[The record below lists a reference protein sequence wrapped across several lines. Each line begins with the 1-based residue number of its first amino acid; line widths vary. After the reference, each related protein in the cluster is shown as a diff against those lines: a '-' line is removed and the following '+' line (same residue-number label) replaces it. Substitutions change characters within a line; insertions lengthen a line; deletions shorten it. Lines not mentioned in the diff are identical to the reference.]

1 MEWGVSIVKEVFLGE
16 VIRQRRLELGLTQEE
31 LCEGICEPMTISRF
45 ENGRQTPSRNR
56 TKALFQRLGLPDDR
70 FYGLLSAKEL
80 EISNLEKEI
89 TSCHV
94 RFVRAAPEE
103 KNRIREETFIKHRE
117 LERVIDKDDTLSRQ
131 LILRSKFL
139 LGTENGPYSLDE
151 GLPMLLEAMHLTS
164 PRFDLD
170 SIGRGLYTENEIKLI
185 NNMANCYIR
194 AERHYDA
201 IDILKPLLRYLQT
214 KLKNIPPN
222 RAQIPMVAFNY
233 ARELEIVKRF
243 DDAIEIAEYARRI
256 CIDYGVYTSLSGV
269 LMILAECYYHQGNR
283 EKSVELY
290 HQAYYL
296 FKIIED
302 EDNLAIIKIEAK
314 KFLGLELN

>member
-1 MEWGVSIVKEVFLGE
+1 MKEVFLGE

-56 TKALFQRLGLPDDR
+56 IKALLQRLGLPDDR
-70 FYGLLSAKEL
+70 FYGLLTTKEL

-94 RFVRAAPEE
+94 RFSRATPEN
-103 KNRIREETFIKHRE
+103 KNRIREETFAKHRE

-131 LILRSKFL
+131 LILRSKFF
-139 LGTENGPYSLDE
+139 LGTENGPYSLDV
-151 GLPMLLEAMHLTS
+151 GLSMLLEAMRLTS
-164 PRFDLD
+164 PKFDLD
-170 SIGRGLYTENEIKLI
+170 QIGRGLYTENEIKLI
-185 NNMANCYIR
+185 NNMANCYIQ
-194 AERHYDA
+194 AGRHYDA
-201 IDILKPLLRYLQT
+201 IDILKPLLRYLRT
-214 KLKNIPPN
+214 NMKDIPPN

-233 ARELEIVKRF
+233 ARELAIVKRF

-269 LMILAECYYHQGNR
+269 LMLLAECHYHLGDH

-290 HQAYYL
+290 RQAYYL

-302 EDNLAIIKIEAK
+302 EDNLAIIKVEAK
-314 KFLGLELN
+314 EFLGLELD

>member
-1 MEWGVSIVKEVFLGE
+1 MKEVFLGE

-56 TKALFQRLGLPDDR
+56 IKAILQRLGLPDDR
-70 FYGLLSAKEL
+70 FLGLLSAKEMQ
-80 EISNLEKEI
+80 ISNIEKEI

-94 RFVRAAPEE
+94 RFARATPEE
-103 KNRIREETFIKHRE
+103 KNKIREETFAKHRE
-117 LERVIDKDDTLSRQ
+117 LEGVIDKDDTQSRQ
-131 LILRSKFL
+131 LILRSKYL

-151 GLPMLLEAMHLTS
+151 GLSMLLEAMRMTS
-164 PRFDLD
+164 PKFDLD
-170 SIGRGLYTENEIKLI
+170 QIGQGLYTENEIKLI

-194 AERHYDA
+194 AGRHYDA
-201 IDILKPLLRYLQT
+201 IDVLKPLLHYLQT
-214 KLKNIPPN
+214 HMKNIPPN

-269 LMILAECYYHQGNR
+269 LMILAECHYHLGDHER
-283 EKSVELY
+283 SVELY
-290 HQAYYL
+290 RQAYYL

-302 EDNLAIIKIEAK
+302 EDNLAIIKVEAK
-314 KFLGLELN
+314 EFLGLELD

>member
-1 MEWGVSIVKEVFLGE
+1 MKEVFLGE

-56 TKALFQRLGLPDDR
+56 IKALLQRLGLPDDR
-70 FYGLLSAKEL
+70 FFGLLSAKEMQ
-80 EISNLEKEI
+80 ISNIEKEI

-94 RFVRAAPEE
+94 RFARATPEE
-103 KNRIREETFIKHRE
+103 KNIIREETFAKHRE
-117 LERVIDKDDTLSRQ
+117 LEGVIDKDDTLSRQ
-131 LILRSKFL
+131 LILRSKYL

-151 GLPMLLEAMHLTS
+151 GLSLLLKAMHLTS
-164 PRFDLD
+164 PKFDLD
-170 SIGRGLYTENEIKLI
+170 QIGRGLYTENEIKLI

-194 AERHYDA
+194 AGRHYDA
-201 IDILKPLLRYLQT
+201 IDVLKPLLHYLQT
-214 KLKNIPPN
+214 HMKNIPPN

-269 LMILAECYYHQGNR
+269 LMILAKCHYHLGNH
-283 EKSVELY
+283 EKSAELY
-290 HQAYYL
+290 RQAYYL

-302 EDNLAIIKIEAK
+302 EHNLAIIKVEAK
-314 KFLGLELN
+314 EFLGLVLE

>member
-1 MEWGVSIVKEVFLGE
+1 MKEVFLGE

-56 TKALFQRLGLPDDR
+56 IKAILQRLGLPDDR
-70 FYGLLSAKEL
+70 FFGLLSAKEMQ
-80 EISNLEKEI
+80 ISNIEKEI

-94 RFVRAAPEE
+94 RFARATPEE
-103 KNRIREETFIKHRE
+103 KNKIREETFAKHRE
-117 LERVIDKDDTLSRQ
+117 LEGVIDKDDTLSRQ
-131 LILRSKFL
+131 LILRSKYL

-151 GLPMLLEAMHLTS
+151 GLSMLLEAMRMTS
-164 PRFDLD
+164 PKFDLD
-170 SIGRGLYTENEIKLI
+170 QIGQGLYTENEIKLI

-194 AERHYDA
+194 AGRHYDA
-201 IDILKPLLRYLQT
+201 IDVLKPLLHYLQT
-214 KLKNIPPN
+214 HMKNIPPN

-243 DDAIEIAEYARRI
+243 DDAIEIAEYAREI

-269 LMILAECYYHQGNR
+269 LMILAECHYHLGDH

-290 HQAYYL
+290 RQAYYL

-302 EDNLAIIKIEAK
+302 EDNLAIIKVEAK
-314 KFLGLELN
+314 EFLGLELD

>member
-1 MEWGVSIVKEVFLGE
+1 MKEIFLGE

-56 TKALFQRLGLPDDR
+56 IKALLQRLGLPDDR
-70 FYGLLSAKEL
+70 FFGLLSAKEL
-80 EISNLEKEI
+80 QISSLEQDI
-89 TSCHV
+89 ISCHV
-94 RFVRAAPEE
+94 RFERASAEE
-103 KNRIREETFIKHRE
+103 KNQIRMEALEKHRE
-117 LERVIDKDDTLSRQ
+117 LESVMEKDDTLSQQ
-131 LILRSKFL
+131 LILRSKYL

-151 GLPMLLEAMHLTS
+151 GLSLLLKAMRLTS
-164 PRFDLD
+164 PKFDLD
-170 SIGRGLYTENEIKLI
+170 QIGRGLYTENEIKLI

-194 AERHYDA
+194 AGRHYDA

-214 KLKNIPPN
+214 SMKNIPPN

-269 LMILAECYYHQGNR
+269 LMILAECHYHLGDHER
-283 EKSVELY
+283 SKELY
-290 HQAYYL
+290 RQAYYL

-302 EDNLAIIKIEAK
+302 KRNLDIITVEAK
-314 KFLGLELN
+314 EALGLELD

>member
-1 MEWGVSIVKEVFLGE
+1 MKEVFLGE

-56 TKALFQRLGLPDDR
+56 IKAILQRLGLPDDR
-70 FYGLLSAKEL
+70 FFGLLSAKEMQ
-80 EISNLEKEI
+80 ISNIEKEI

-94 RFVRAAPEE
+94 RFARATPEE
-103 KNRIREETFIKHRE
+103 KNKIREETFAKHRE
-117 LERVIDKDDTLSRQ
+117 LEGVIDKDDTLSRQ
-131 LILRSKFL
+131 LILRSKYL

-151 GLPMLLEAMHLTS
+151 GLSLLLKAMRLTS
-164 PRFDLD
+164 PKFDLD
-170 SIGRGLYTENEIKLI
+170 QIGRGLYTENEIKLI

-194 AERHYDA
+194 AGRHYDA
-201 IDILKPLLRYLQT
+201 IDVLKPLLHYLQT
-214 KLKNIPPN
+214 HMKNIPPN

-243 DDAIEIAEYARRI
+243 DDAIEIAEYARGI

-269 LMILAECYYHQGNR
+269 LMILAECHYHLGDH

-290 HQAYYL
+290 RQAYYL

-302 EDNLAIIKIEAK
+302 EDNLAIIKVEAK
-314 KFLGLELN
+314 EFLGLELD